1 MDIKL
6 FTKILNDRQFTNY
19 KKMSYKYKDNFKEFL
34 SDLESLFYTKLPLK
48 DFDGNPIVY
57 IKSRA
62 DINNNIVKTLSHS
75 QNESYG
81 FKSTEDEI
89 IATSAIE
96 SIDFSRESVRNI
108 LKGFAPKD
116 EEENRI
122 AGIKKGFEFI
132 SNTQNSITEEN
143 LHKLYMMV
151 VGNFLDDNTK
161 LQDGMFYRNDSVYII
176 SNQLEH
182 SGLDYKKISEY
193 MKLLI
198 DFANCDDKIDD
209 LIKASI
215 IHFYIAYIHPYFDGN
230 GRIAR
235 LVHLWF
241 LIQKGYQSTLFVPF
255 SSKIEKTR
263 KAYYNA
269 YTAIEEN
276 KRYSGKIDITPFLI
290 YFADN
295 VYNAY
300 NEKTTDENLLREYKK
315 YLDNGEVTEKESQL
329 WKFVLSNYGTD
340 EFSTKM
346 LEKDFQNAAYA
357 TIRGFVQKFERLGL
371 LSSTKYGTRIKYK
384 INT

>member
-89 IATSAIE
+89 IATTAIE

-290 YFADN
+290 YFANN

-300 NEKTTDENLLREYKK
+300 NEKTTDENLLHEYKK

>member
-57 IKSRA
+57 IENRA

-161 LQDGMFYRNDSVYII
+161 LQDGMLYRNDSVYII

-182 SGLDYKKISEY
+182 SGLDYKKIPGY

-209 LIKASI
+209 LVKASI
-215 IHFYIAYIHPYFDGN
+215 IHFYIAYVHPYFDGN

>member
-1 MDIKL
+1 MD
-6 FTKILNDRQFTNY
+6 
-19 KKMSYKYKDNFKEFL
+19 
-34 SDLESLFYTKLPLK
+34 
-48 DFDGNPIVY
+48 
-57 IKSRA
+57 
-62 DINNNIVKTLSHS
+62 
-75 QNESYG
+75 
-81 FKSTEDEI
+81 
-89 IATSAIE
+89 
-96 SIDFSRESVRNI
+96 
-108 LKGFAPKD
+108 
-116 EEENRI
+116 
-122 AGIKKGFEFI
+122 
-132 SNTQNSITEEN
+132 
-143 LHKLYMMV
+143 
-151 VGNFLDDNTK
+151 
-161 LQDGMFYRNDSVYII
+161 
-176 SNQLEH
+176 
-182 SGLDYKKISEY
+182 
-193 MKLLI
+193 
-198 DFANCDDKIDD
+198 
-209 LIKASI
+209 
-215 IHFYIAYIHPYFDGN
+215 FYIAYIQPYFDGN

-255 SSKIEKTR
+255 SSKIEKTH

-357 TIRGFVQKFERLGL
+357 TIRGFVQKFG
-371 LSSTKYGTRIKYK
+371 KTRSAFIDKIRYK
-384 INT
+384 NQI

>member
-290 YFADN
+290 YFANN

-300 NEKTTDENLLREYKK
+300 NEKTTDENLLHEYKK

>member
-1 MDIKL
+1 MYRFFFIDS
-6 FTKILNDRQFTNY
+6 QFTNY

-34 SDLESLFYTKLPLK
+34 TDLESLFYTKLPLK

-57 IKSRA
+57 IESHA

-96 SIDFSRESVRNI
+96 SIDFSRESVCNI

-122 AGIKKGFEFI
+122 SGMKKGFEFI
-132 SNTQNSITEEN
+132 SDTQNSITEEN

-161 LQDGMFYRNDSVYII
+161 LQDDMFYRNDSVYII

-198 DFANCDDKIDD
+198 DFANRDDKIDD
-209 LIKASI
+209 LVKASI
-215 IHFYIAYIHPYFDGN
+215 IHFYIAYIHPYSDGN

-241 LIQKGYQSTLFVPF
+241 LI
-255 SSKIEKTR
+255 
-263 KAYYNA
+263 
-269 YTAIEEN
+269 
-276 KRYSGKIDITPFLI
+276 
-290 YFADN
+290 
-295 VYNAY
+295 
-300 NEKTTDENLLREYKK
+300 
-315 YLDNGEVTEKESQL
+315 
-329 WKFVLSNYGTD
+329 
-340 EFSTKM
+340 
-346 LEKDFQNAAYA
+346 
-357 TIRGFVQKFERLGL
+357 
-371 LSSTKYGTRIKYK
+371 
-384 INT
+384 

>member
-1 MDIKL
+1 MD
-6 FTKILNDRQFTNY
+6 
-19 KKMSYKYKDNFKEFL
+19 
-34 SDLESLFYTKLPLK
+34 
-48 DFDGNPIVY
+48 
-57 IKSRA
+57 
-62 DINNNIVKTLSHS
+62 
-75 QNESYG
+75 
-81 FKSTEDEI
+81 
-89 IATSAIE
+89 
-96 SIDFSRESVRNI
+96 
-108 LKGFAPKD
+108 
-116 EEENRI
+116 
-122 AGIKKGFEFI
+122 
-132 SNTQNSITEEN
+132 
-143 LHKLYMMV
+143 
-151 VGNFLDDNTK
+151 
-161 LQDGMFYRNDSVYII
+161 
-176 SNQLEH
+176 
-182 SGLDYKKISEY
+182 
-193 MKLLI
+193 
-198 DFANCDDKIDD
+198 
-209 LIKASI
+209 
-215 IHFYIAYIHPYFDGN
+215 FYIAYIHPYFDGN

-300 NEKTTDENLLREYKK
+300 NEKTTDKNLLREYKK
-315 YLDNGEVTEKESQL
+315 YLDNGEVTEKESRL

-357 TIRGFVQKFERLGL
+357 TIRGFVQKIERLGL

>member
-1 MDIKL
+1 
-6 FTKILNDRQFTNY
+6 
-19 KKMSYKYKDNFKEFL
+19 
-34 SDLESLFYTKLPLK
+34 
-48 DFDGNPIVY
+48 
-57 IKSRA
+57 
-62 DINNNIVKTLSHS
+62 
-75 QNESYG
+75 
-81 FKSTEDEI
+81 
-89 IATSAIE
+89 
-96 SIDFSRESVRNI
+96 
-108 LKGFAPKD
+108 
-116 EEENRI
+116 
-122 AGIKKGFEFI
+122 
-132 SNTQNSITEEN
+132 
-143 LHKLYMMV
+143 MMV

-209 LIKASI
+209 LVKASI

-315 YLDNGEVTEKESQL
+315 YLDNGEVT
-329 WKFVLSNYGTD
+329 
-340 EFSTKM
+340 
-346 LEKDFQNAAYA
+346 
-357 TIRGFVQKFERLGL
+357 
-371 LSSTKYGTRIKYK
+371 
-384 INT
+384 